1 MKRKQILSLLLAL
14 LMLFSVL
21 PLPAFAETDGLDA
34 AERDTEES
42 FGWLELNDSL
52 PDETEQGNRKKAHRR
67 LIRKMIPGC
76 QKMRT
81 IQKKHFS
88 RKILLTNRKKSRFP
102 LRMKIPLM
110 LLRRMIRKK
119 TKMKVLLTMIPTK
132 TICLRKNRNRM

>member
-21 PLPAFAETDGLDA
+21 PLPAFAETDELDA
-34 AERDTEES
+34 AESDPEES
-42 FGWLELNDSL
+42 FDWLELNDSL
-52 PDETEQGNRKKAHRR
+52 PDETEQEETPSETDPEDDSWLSENEDDSEET
-67 LIRKMIPGC
+67 P
-76 QKMRT
+76 
-81 IQKKHFS
+81 
-88 RKILLTNRKKSRFP
+88 RKKSRFP

-110 LLRRMIRKK
+110 LLRWMIRKK